1 MNSATL
7 AYSNG
12 KDYQIVAG
20 PSKEA
25 LQDALFKKAD
35 DGSAR
40 KVQFTILTP
49 DRFVVEATVLSVE
62 AEDGSR
68 ESWNV
73 RGHALNVKG
82 PDKRTYTLKIYFST
96 HRRSGMLSF
105 VA

>member
-1 MNSATL
+1 MNSTPL
-7 AYSNG
+7 IFSNG

-49 DRFVVEATVLSVE
+49 DRFVIEANVLSVQ

-68 ESWNV
+68 ESWNIT
-73 RGHALNVKG
+73 GHALNVKG
-82 PDKRTYTLKIYFST
+82 PYKRSYMLKIYFST
-96 HRRSGMLSF
+96 HRRSGVLSF
-105 VA
+105 VD